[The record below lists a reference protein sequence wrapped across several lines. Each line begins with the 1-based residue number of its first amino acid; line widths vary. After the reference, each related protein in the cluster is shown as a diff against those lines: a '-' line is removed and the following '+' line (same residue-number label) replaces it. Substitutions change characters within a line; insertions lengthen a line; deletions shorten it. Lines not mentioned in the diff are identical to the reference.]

1 MACESQ
7 GQEVESNRAV
17 CALTAGGRLVAAT
30 PTQGGSIR
38 CGVFWLGHPGP
49 KRPARGRSIAEGE
62 SNDDD
67 GDGDG
72 AGGGPETQLE
82 RAPRPA

>member
-1 MACESQ
+1 MRKSGAKKA
-7 GQEVESNRAV
+7 ESNRAA

-67 GDGDG
+67 GDG